1 MSSWFPVTPGGTV
14 CAHLESD
21 TEDEGWAALMKD
33 AAHMPYP
40 DKQAF
45 IDRGY
50 TVEEA
55 EDDRDRLGED

>member
-1 MSSWFPVTPGGTV
+1 M
-14 CAHLESD
+14 HLERP
-21 TEDEGWAALMKD
+21 TEDEAWAALMKD

-50 TVEEA
+50 TVEQFE
-55 EDDRDRLGED
+55 EIYDGRFRV

>member
-1 MSSWFPVTPGGTV
+1 MTYVPVTPAGTIV
-14 CAHLESD
+14 INLERP
-21 TEDEGWAALMKD
+21 TEDEAWAALLKD

-50 TVEEA
+50 TVEQFE
-55 EDDRDRLGED
+55 ET